1 MVSTVSFY
9 SILCYATVLQT
20 KMSYYSFVSRSNLCK
35 MVTGTNSAGP
45 ERIAACFKGIKSKQR
60 NRLLV
65 PKLGCLTHAKL
76 NA

>member
-1 MVSTVSFY
+1 
-9 SILCYATVLQT
+9 
-20 KMSYYSFVSRSNLCK
+20 

-45 ERIAACFKGIKSKQR
+45 ERIASCFKGIESKQR

-76 NA
+76 NAQHHSKELDKKSALWRFKKHYAEGVLSQN